1 MVEKRSQI
9 LFLLHGDTVREFWET
24 TLKNNKKSM
33 INEIT
38 WMAFYQFKFSNRFQ
52 IRIFSIEQND
62 KFAVL
67 LHLNADSG
75 EEPDDDPG
83 LLS

>member
-1 MVEKRSQI
+1 
-9 LFLLHGDTVREFWET
+9 
-24 TLKNNKKSM
+24 
-33 INEIT
+33 
-38 WMAFYQFKFSNRFQ
+38 MAFYQFKFSNQFQ

-83 LLS
+83 LR